1 MTMEKIDISCDNCK
15 FEKRCLKFNSSAT
28 RYATGF
34 ICYEKE
40 SREMFNLIDDA
51 EKIKNRATRNEW

>member
-1 MTMEKIDISCDNCK
+1 MTKIDISCDNCK
-15 FEKRCLKFNSSAT
+15 FEKRCLKENSSAT

-34 ICYEKE
+34 ICYDKE

-51 EKIKNRATRNEW
+51 EKIKNRAIRNEW

>member
-15 FEKRCLKFNSSAT
+15 FEKRCIRENSSAI

-34 ICYEKE
+34 ICYAKE
-40 SREMFNLIDDA
+40 SHEMINLIDDA
-51 EKIKNRATRNEW
+51 EKIKNRIRNEW